1 MLAYSARHYPRHIAE
16 GAGAAGVSSVA
27 VREGGSLADAQPC
40 QVEFYSANGEIYA
53 QGDRAAALYQVEYGV
68 VRLFRL
74 LSDGRRQI
82 CAFHVAGE
90 VFGFGVDARHHLFA
104 EAVSDAAIRIYRR
117 PLREDST
124 MLSLALKELVRAQEH
139 MLVIG
144 RQTAAERI
152 AAFMV
157 DLYDRLDGARS
168 IELAMSRS
176 DIADYLGLTIE
187 TVSRVFSKFRSAGY
201 IRLTGTR
208 GLEIVQLDAL
218 KRLCA

>member
-1 MLAYSARHYPRHIAE
+1 MLAHSARQYPRHIVD
-16 GAGAAGVSSVA
+16 GAGAAMSSVA
-27 VREGGSLADAQPC
+27 VRGSGALADAQPR
-40 QVEFYSANGEIYA
+40 QVEFYSANAEIYA
-53 QGDRAAALYQVEYGV
+53 QGDRATALYQVEYGV

-90 VFGFGVDARHHLFA
+90 VFGFEVDGRHHLFA
-104 EAVSDAAIRIYRR
+104 EAVSDSAIRIYRR
-117 PLREDST
+117 PLREDGT

-157 DLYDRLDGARS
+157 DLYGRLDGARTF
-168 IELAMSRS
+168 ELAMSRS

-208 GLEIVQLDAL
+208 GLEIVQVDAL
-218 KRLCA
+218 RRLCA

>member
-1 MLAYSARHYPRHIAE
+1 MLAYRARQYPRSIVDGQGDVASSSTAARVG
-16 GAGAAGVSSVA
+16 GAI
-27 VREGGSLADAQPC
+27 ADAQPR
-40 QVEFYSANGEIYA
+40 QVEFYSANTEIYA
-53 QGDRAAALYQVEYGV
+53 QGDRATALYQVEYGV

-90 VFGFGVDARHHLFA
+90 VFGFDVDGQHHLFA
-104 EAVSDAAIRIYRR
+104 EAVCNAAIRIYRR

-139 MLVIG
+139 LIVIG

-152 AAFMV
+152 AAFVV
-157 DLYDRLDGARS
+157 DLYERLDGARS
-168 IELAMSRS
+168 FELAMSRS

-208 GLEIVQLDAL
+208 GLDIVQVDAL